1 MKKDFWQ
8 SFFFGNSA
16 NNGAKTKAK
25 KAASNAD
32 GACTPLMARAKC
44 LREVVG
50 GTAKPK
56 LCDEVNDLGTT
67 MGHTFV
73 STGLPGRLAE
83 LEKVVLGIESDTSA
97 AAEIGNLTIV
107 DGVQKMWSDL
117 GLAGA
122 LSTSAQA
129 NIETLEVEMFGAA
142 KDGDLKSRFEVL
154 KAVIYESP

>member
-1 MKKDFWQ
+1 MKDFWKR
-8 SFFFGNSA
+8 FFYGNSGD
-16 NNGAKTKAK
+16 NVAKPKETKK
-25 KAASNAD
+25 KASTD
-32 GACTPLMARAKC
+32 GACTPLMARAKR
-44 LREVVG
+44 LRETVG

-56 LCDEVNDLGTT
+56 LVDEVNDLGTT

-83 LEKVVLGIESDTSA
+83 LEKVVLGIESDPSA
-97 AAEIGNLTIV
+97 KIGDLTIV

-122 LSTSAQA
+122 LSTSAKN